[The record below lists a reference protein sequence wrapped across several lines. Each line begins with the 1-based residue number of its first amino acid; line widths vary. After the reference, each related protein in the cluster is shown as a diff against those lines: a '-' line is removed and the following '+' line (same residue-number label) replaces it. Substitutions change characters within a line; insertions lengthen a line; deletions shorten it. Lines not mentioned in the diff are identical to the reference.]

1 MIEIRDVVKSY
12 GKTEILHNLSFD
24 IEKGSVHAFLGRNG
38 AGKTTFIRGFMNIF
52 KFDQGSIKI
61 DGEDFK
67 AKDFRIGYLP
77 EERGMYKNVP
87 ILEQLLYFSNL
98 RGVSEK
104 EAKDNIMYLLE
115 KLNLDYAAKNKLETL
130 SKGNQQKVQLIQSLM
145 NEPEIII
152 LDEPF
157 SGLDPVNSQILQD
170 LIMEL
175 MNENTYMIFSSHQM
189 SHVENICKNITMIDK
204 GSIVLDGNIDEIK
217 VEKGKSRVYLKTDTS
232 IDDILSINSYGF
244 EKRKN
249 KYIIELRGKSKE
261 ELLSLLINEKVEIKE
276 FGDYLPNLNEIYI
289 ETVGD

>member
-87 ILEQLLYFSNL
+87 ILEQLLYFSYL

>member
-52 KFDQGSIKI
+52 KFDKGSIKI

-104 EAKDNIMYLLE
+104 DAKDNIMYLLE
-115 KLNLDYAAKNKLETL
+115 KLDLAYAAKNKLETL

-157 SGLDPVNSQILQD
+157 SGLDPVNSQVLQD

-175 MNENTYMIFSSHQM
+175 INENTYMIFSSHQM

-232 IDDILSINSYGF
+232 VDDILSINSYGF
-244 EKRKN
+244 EKKNN
-249 KYIIELRGKSKE
+249 KYIIDLNGNSKE
-261 ELLSLLINEKVEIKE
+261 ELLGLLINGRVEIKE
-276 FGDYLPNLNEIYI
+276 FGDYLPSLNDIYI

>member
-1 MIEIRDVVKSY
+1 
-12 GKTEILHNLSFD
+12 
-24 IEKGSVHAFLGRNG
+24 
-38 AGKTTFIRGFMNIF
+38 
-52 KFDQGSIKI
+52 
-61 DGEDFK
+61 
-67 AKDFRIGYLP
+67 
-77 EERGMYKNVP
+77 ERGMYKNVP

-217 VEKGKSRVYLKTDTS
+217 VEKGKSRVY
-232 IDDILSINSYGF
+232 
-244 EKRKN
+244 
-249 KYIIELRGKSKE
+249 
-261 ELLSLLINEKVEIKE
+261 
-276 FGDYLPNLNEIYI
+276 
-289 ETVGD
+289 

>member
-104 EAKDNIMYLLE
+104 DAKDNIMYLLE

-232 IDDILSINSYGF
+232 IDDILSVNSYGF

>member
-12 GKTEILHNLSFD
+12 GKTEILHNLNFN

-61 DGEDFK
+61 DGQTFK
-67 AKDFRIGYLP
+67 SKDFRIGYLP

-87 ILEQLLYFSNL
+87 ILEQLLYFSRL
-98 RGVSEK
+98 RGVEEK
-104 EAKDNIMYLLE
+104 DAKENIMYLLG

-175 MNENTYMIFSSHQM
+175 MNEDTYMIFSSHQM
-189 SHVENICKNITMIDK
+189 SHVENICKNLTMIDK

-217 VEKGKSRVYLKTDTS
+217 IEKGNSRVYLRTEEPVADLLK
-232 IDDILSINSYGF
+232 LKSYNF
-244 EKRKN
+244 EEKDNR
-249 KYIIELRGKSKE
+249 YIIDLMANSKKDF
-261 ELLSLLINEKVEIKE
+261 LGQIINEGVEIRE
-276 FGDYLPNLNEIYI
+276 FGDYLPSLNEIYI